1 MNTEKITFKNL
12 EILDRWIR
20 QPKTFYHNKKRT
32 LLLSEQNPNSLDYSE
47 KSLNEQAACLAYA
60 WKKVMNCEGIDAYI
74 AHRWIDTH
82 FEGGLKTGLRKY
94 PDDKDNPYGCKP
106 SWYLYRDFATEKEEE
121 SCLFA
126 KKIIG
131 IQNWSEIINKV
142 SE

>member
-1 MNTEKITFKNL
+1 MFGLCME
-12 EILDRWIR
+12 
-20 QPKTFYHNKKRT
+20 
-32 LLLSEQNPNSLDYSE
+32 
-47 KSLNEQAACLAYA
+47 
-60 WKKVMNCEGIDAYI
+60 
-74 AHRWIDTH
+74 DTH

>member
-74 AHRWIDTH
+74 AHRWIDIH

-106 SWYLYRDFATEKEEE
+106 HGTYTEILQQKRKKRVAYLR
-121 SCLFA
+121 
-126 KKIIG
+126 KKSLG
-131 IQNWSEIINKV
+131 YKTGV
-142 SE
+142 K